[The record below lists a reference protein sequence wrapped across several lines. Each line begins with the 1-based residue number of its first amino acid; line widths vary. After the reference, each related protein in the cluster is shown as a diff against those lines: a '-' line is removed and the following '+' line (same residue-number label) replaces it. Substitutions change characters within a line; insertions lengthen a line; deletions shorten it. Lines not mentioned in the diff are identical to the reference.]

1 MGERSAADSRFSSL
15 ALRRVN
21 SESTGFRSASASI
34 FQPNACNPATLMPTR
49 SEMRSST
56 VNAVGAGAI
65 SHAVESRAYNASSR
79 IIHLNWGR
87 CQARA

>member
-1 MGERSAADSRFSSL
+1 
-15 ALRRVN
+15 
-21 SESTGFRSASASI
+21 
-34 FQPNACNPATLMPTR
+34 MPTR